1 MQSELISLAF
11 NQDYYGGYMDIMK
24 KFLVLLAIFCI
35 IGSAAAVSAAD
46 VSDDLGN
53 YADTQYQDDSYVDS
67 QYQDGGYAGS
77 QYQDDGGWA
86 GSQYDE
92 NEQGGYAGSQ
102 YQDDGGWA
110 GSQYNET
117 LENAAGAPVNATA
130 NATASHTMP
139 ATGNPILLLFAVGA
153 VLGGAAVIKRRK

>member
-1 MQSELISLAF
+1 MVII
-11 NQDYYGGYMDIMK
+11 MDIMK
-24 KFLVLLAIFCI
+24 KLLVLLAIFCI

-46 VSDDLGN
+46 VYDDLGG
-53 YADTQYQDDSYVDS
+53 YAGS

-77 QYQDDGGWA
+77 QYQDGGYA

-117 LENAAGAPVNATA
+117 LENATGAPVNATA
-130 NATASHTMP
+130 NATATAVSPVENATANATAPHTML
-139 ATGNPILLLFAVGA
+139 ATGNPILVLLAVGA
-153 VLGGAAVIKRRK
+153 VLGGAAVITRRK

>member
-1 MQSELISLAF
+1 
-11 NQDYYGGYMDIMK
+11 MK

-46 VSDDLGN
+46 ASDDLGN
-53 YADTQYQDDSYVDS
+53 YAGT

-110 GSQYNET
+110 GSQYDET

-130 NATASHTMP
+130 NATSSHTMP
-139 ATGNPILLLFAVGA
+139 VTGNPILLLLVVGA

>member
-1 MQSELISLAF
+1 
-11 NQDYYGGYMDIMK
+11 MDIMK

-46 VSDDLGN
+46 ASDDLGN
-53 YADTQYQDDSYVDS
+53 YAGT

-92 NEQGGYAGSQ
+92 
-102 YQDDGGWA
+102 
-110 GSQYNET
+110 T

-130 NATASHTMP
+130 NATSSHTMP
-139 ATGNPILLLFAVGA
+139 VTGNPILLLLVVGA